1 MLIVEYDI
9 YIVII
14 MNKWDEAE
22 YVKIM
27 LEVDFFPCKEGA
39 DARELTRIK
48 CSFICGTSYESM
60 SILNGFIMCKTIE

>member
-9 YIVII
+9 YIVRI

-27 LEVDFFPCKEGA
+27 LEVDFFFHARK

-48 CSFICGTSYESM
+48 CSFICGTSYESI